1 MGRCP
6 FTKATAIRLSCSY
19 KLQPLR
25 PFLFFSFTFFF
36 FFKVSEL
43 LKSLW
48 RVTTYCGQ
56 FMKQQTI
63 SLLIHMAAG
72 NHPLVN
78 YSRRVSAL
86 SDFSKRIRFVP
97 GFFIKSYL
105 NIYIYIYIYI
115 LNRLYMDYHSLNSTL
130 AHILP
135 YLILSVAWHVGRC
148 GRCLKKLTMRISS
161 HSFLYTNLTIS
172 NLIH

>member
-1 MGRCP
+1 MSHILWNMGIWG
-6 FTKATAIRLSCSY
+6 K

-48 RVTTYCGQ
+48 RVTTYFGQ

-63 SLLIHMAAG
+63 SL
-72 NHPLVN
+72 
-78 YSRRVSAL
+78 
-86 SDFSKRIRFVP
+86 RFVP

-105 NIYIYIYIYI
+105 N
-115 LNRLYMDYHSLNSTL
+115 MDYHSLNSTL

-135 YLILSVAWHVGRC
+135 YLIISVAWHVGRC
-148 GRCLKKLTMRISS
+148 GRCLKKLIMRISS

>member
-6 FTKATAIRLSCSY
+6 IFFGIWEYGAKSFSRY
-19 KLQPLR
+19 D
-25 PFLFFSFTFFF
+25 LFFSFLLLFFF

-48 RVTTYCGQ
+48 RVTTYFGQ

-63 SLLIHMAAG
+63 SL
-72 NHPLVN
+72 
-78 YSRRVSAL
+78 
-86 SDFSKRIRFVP
+86 RFVP

-105 NIYIYIYIYI
+105 NIYIYI

-135 YLILSVAWHVGRC
+135 YLIISVAWHVGRC
-148 GRCLKKLTMRISS
+148 GRCLKKLIMRISS

-172 NLIH
+172 NN

>member
-48 RVTTYCGQ
+48 RVTTYFGQ

-63 SLLIHMAAG
+63 SL
-72 NHPLVN
+72 
-78 YSRRVSAL
+78 
-86 SDFSKRIRFVP
+86 RFVP

-105 NIYIYIYIYI
+105 NIYIYIYI

-135 YLILSVAWHVGRC
+135 YLIISVAWHVGRC
-148 GRCLKKLTMRISS
+148 GRCLKKLIMRISS